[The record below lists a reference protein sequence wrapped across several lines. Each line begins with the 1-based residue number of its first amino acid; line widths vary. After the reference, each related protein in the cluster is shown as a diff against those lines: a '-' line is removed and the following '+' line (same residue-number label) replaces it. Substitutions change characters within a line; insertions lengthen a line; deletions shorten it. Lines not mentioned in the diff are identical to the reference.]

1 MALGRNKTRVF
12 GEETGPL
19 SVLEHGCF
27 MTERRLTALLT
38 VRSVEVAVM
47 DDEIFFRLSED
58 FFKSRAVRQ
67 LRRIAGGDTYVVI
80 YLRMLIAAARN
91 GGHIRSEIG
100 ASAAYEIALELGE
113 VKENIDHVLHILE
126 GLKLVS
132 ISDTDIVFKQ
142 IAEHEALPE

>member
-1 MALGRNKTRVF
+1 
-12 GEETGPL
+12 
-19 SVLEHGCF
+19 
-27 MTERRLTALLT
+27 
-38 VRSVEVAVM
+38 M
-47 DDEIFFRLSED
+47 DDEIFFRLSEG

-91 GGHIRSEIG
+91 DGHIRSEIG
-100 ASAAYEIALELGE
+100 ASVAYEIALELEE
-113 VKENIDHVLHILE
+113 VQENIDHVLRILE

-142 IAEHEALPE
+142 IAEHDALPE